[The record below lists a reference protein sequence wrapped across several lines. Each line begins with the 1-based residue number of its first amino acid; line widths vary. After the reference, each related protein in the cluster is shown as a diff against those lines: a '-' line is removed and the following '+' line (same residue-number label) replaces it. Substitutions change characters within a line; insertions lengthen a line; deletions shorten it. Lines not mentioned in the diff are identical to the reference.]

1 MNTLENTITT
11 MGLLSKEAYNVGN
24 FQIGAEITANNQ
36 TYKVIDYVSTAS
48 DFQAL
53 LLQDESGKFVM
64 AFRGT
69 ERDST
74 LDWLNNAGIGL
85 ANINEQYNDAK
96 EFLEKAMKD
105 YGVTI
110 DNLTLTGHSLGG
122 ILTQQVG
129 ATYGIKGYAFNPYG
143 TDRLLSLPSSLSTGI
158 ASNILL
164 EKVMSAVGLT
174 KANAQ
179 WAYEHIYNISYQ
191 DEGALNGDILSNF
204 ATELSSNHLG
214 HFIPI
219 LGENVGFGEGHYM
232 GTLNTAIAEYNDIV
246 QKFDNSCRY
255 EDITNMYLSTAIIHG
270 SGYKKVRDEF
280 KKLGILNKNGANDKI
295 ANNSLHLEVIAKDT
309 DTTSIFSGSNLSTPA
324 LYALV
329 NLNPFIVSNIN
340 SNAYSELE
348 RYKDDF
354 TKGYIEDKAKMF
366 KAALTSSRTLDNK
379 YYQDNI
385 SGIKIKPMFD
395 NTGIVSSGDI
405 KEQYYF
411 GSNERDIITINS
423 NGVSSNAE
431 NKIYTLAGDDT
442 IIASKGNNYIEAG
455 SGSDVINLSKTSK
468 NSKNIVYGD
477 TKDNKHSD
485 NKNNDNDIIIG
496 GAGVDTIFGG
506 RGKDIYYVED
516 KDIITDDKD
525 GEGEVYFKYTK
536 LTGGTYDKEK
546 GCYINGDIQ
555 YHLNGN
561 TLIVK
566 QGKEAITINNFN
578 KDLYKTKG
586 YDYLGIELLK
596 EEEIVVTISDNSS
609 SEGDN
614 GKKSMRFKISLNRKL
629 KDEEYVIVNINDK
642 SFLFGNPGID
652 SGINKADYDT
662 SGSYI
667 YKWEGNTTK
676 NEDINFE
683 VTGTASASKGLIIK
697 EVKSGNGTIIDDDRD
712 DDPEDVDPIIID
724 LNKNGITSTKLNNTI
739 YFDHDNNNFKE
750 ASSWIDKGD
759 AFLALDKNS
768 NGLIDNGNELFGN
781 HTISNTKYG
790 EKEANNK
797 DTSINGY
804 EALKAYDLNG
814 DNVIDSKDEIY
825 DKLLLWKDSNQNA
838 ITDKGEL
845 IKLKDSGIVSI
856 DLNYKNTSIYEKG
869 NTIKQSST
877 VTFEDGSTTIANDV
891 WFK

>member
-191 DEGALNGDILSNF
+191 DEGALNGDILSNLL
-204 ATELSSNHLG
+204 TELSSNHLG

-232 GTLNTAIAEYNDIV
+232 GTLNTAIAEYNEIV
-246 QKFDNSCRY
+246 KKFDNSCRY

-309 DTTSIFSGSNLSTPA
+309 DATSIFSGSNLSTPA

-329 NLNPFIVSNIN
+329 NLNPFIVSGVN

-348 RYKDDF
+348 KYKDEYS
-354 TKGYIEDKAKMF
+354 KNYVSDKAKMF
-366 KAALTSSRTLDNK
+366 KALMDTPKVGSYYDDYETGKKISYYNSVTDPDSTDEYNLTDTAYTFGTNK
-379 YYQDNI
+379 ND
-385 SGIKIKPMFD
+385 
-395 NTGIVSSGDI
+395 IVTASVG
-405 KEQYYF
+405 KA
-411 GSNERDIITINS
+411 NR
-423 NGVSSNAE
+423 
-431 NKIYTLAGDDT
+431 IYTIAGDDT
-442 IIASKGNNYIEAG
+442 I
-455 SGSDVINLSKTSK
+455 
-468 NSKNIVYGD
+468 
-477 TKDNKHSD
+477 
-485 NKNNDNDIIIG
+485 
-496 GAGVDTIFGG
+496 
-506 RGKDIYYVED
+506 
-516 KDIITDDKD
+516 
-525 GEGEVYFKYTK
+525 K
-536 LTGGTYDKEK
+536 LTGG
-546 GCYINGDIQ
+546 
-555 YHLNGN
+555 
-561 TLIVK
+561 
-566 QGKEAITINNFN
+566 
-578 KDLYKTKG
+578 
-586 YDYLGIELLK
+586 
-596 EEEIVVTISDNSS
+596 S
-609 SEGDN
+609 
-614 GKKSMRFKISLNRKL
+614 
-629 KDEEYVIVNINDK
+629 
-642 SFLFGNPGID
+642 
-652 SGINKADYDT
+652 
-662 SGSYI
+662 
-667 YKWEGNTTK
+667 
-676 NEDINFE
+676 
-683 VTGTASASKGLIIK
+683 
-697 EVKSGNGTIIDDDRD
+697 
-712 DDPEDVDPIIID
+712 
-724 LNKNGITSTKLNNTI
+724 
-739 YFDHDNNNFKE
+739 
-750 ASSWIDKGD
+750 
-759 AFLALDKNS
+759 
-768 NGLIDNGNELFGN
+768 
-781 HTISNTKYG
+781 
-790 EKEANNK
+790 
-797 DTSINGY
+797 
-804 EALKAYDLNG
+804 
-814 DNVIDSKDEIY
+814 
-825 DKLLLWKDSNQNA
+825 
-838 ITDKGEL
+838 
-845 IKLKDSGIVSI
+845 
-856 DLNYKNTSIYEKG
+856 NYKFINL
-869 NTIKQSST
+869 NLL
-877 VTFEDGSTTIANDV
+877 VA
-891 WFK
+891 